1 MQQEAPN
8 PRHIYSWI
16 TQQIAAAIAAGA
28 PRFEMPWHQSQSA
41 MALPAN
47 VASGRPYRGI
57 NVLSLW
63 VAGQVRG
70 YGTAEWGTYRQWT
83 QLRAQVRKG
92 ERGSMIVFYKKP
104 EAKEKLADQEEEAPA
119 PRLIARASWVFNAD
133 QVDNWLLPEAA
144 EEIDLTAT
152 IESAD
157 HFIASCRAE
166 IHEGG
171 DIACYHPH
179 ADYIQMPPRR
189 LFLGTST
196 SSPTESYYATLLH
209 ELTHWTGHSSRLSR
223 DFSQKYGD
231 EAYAVEELVAELGA
245 AFLCAELGLTNSPRP
260 DHAAYVQSW
269 LRVLGND
276 SHAIFSAASKAQAA
290 VEYLAVH
297 QDASA

>member
-1 MQQEAPN
+1 MHPTDSS
-8 PRHIYSWI
+8 PRLIYGWI

-28 PRFEMPWHQSQSA
+28 PRFEMPWHQANGA
-41 MALPAN
+41 MALPTN
-47 VASGRPYRGI
+47 VLSGRPYRGI

-70 YGTAEWGTYRQWT
+70 YASAEWATYRQWT
-83 QLRAQVRKG
+83 QLKAQVRKG

-104 EAKEKLADQEEEAPA
+104 ETDEEPAEGEDNPA
-119 PRLIARASWVFNAD
+119 PPTRLIARASWMFNAD
-133 QVDNWLLPEAA
+133 QVDNWGS
-144 EEIDLTAT
+144 EEPDAIDLT
-152 IESAD
+152 ESLAAAD
-157 HFIASCRAE
+157 YFVTSTGAE

-179 ADYIQMPPRR
+179 ADYIQMPLRIA
-189 LFLGTST
+189 FQGTST

-209 ELTHWTGHSSRLSR
+209 ELTHWTGHGSRLNR
-223 DFSQKYGD
+223 DLAQKYGD
-231 EAYAVEELVAELGA
+231 EAYAVEELIAELGA
-245 AFLCAELGLTNSPRP
+245 AFLCAELGITNSPRP

-290 VEYLAVH
+290 VEYLAAL
-297 QDASA
+297 QSSE